1 MQQRK
6 VTAEDEAALQGM
18 VARVRQG
25 LHPTANEQLGPSA
38 SYVSA
43 TTFFNSGQLSPDML
57 TRVWEATMRKGYSTP
72 LQIYGQS
79 LLEENNPP
87 PAKVRCHGLGYI
99 GRRPRSHTRHNE
111 APSHTVRISCS
122 DLTLWVGCAEWSNRR
137 ARS

>member
-1 MQQRK
+1 LQQKR
-6 VTAEDEAALQGM
+6 AEDEAVLQGM

-25 LHPTANEQLGPSA
+25 LPPTATEPRQPAPSA

-79 LLEENNPP
+79 LLDENNPP
-87 PAKVRCHGLGYI
+87 PAKVRYHANIPRLGDSISYRAPISYVLFLSCHVLAS
-99 GRRPRSHTRHNE
+99 RLCV
-111 APSHTVRISCS
+111 AVM
-122 DLTLWVGCAEWSNRR
+122 V
-137 ARS
+137 